1 MKLIN
6 ILTVLT
12 LFGLLASCTM
22 RNTSFPDAVD
32 FDVRSNWHVHDVQVI
47 IPDSLTTSEENVFR
61 PDVDIIWYG
70 DPVGDRKKQVAVI
83 LYDAL
88 VDAAE
93 VLFPENHHRP
103 VVIRATLIH
112 FHSLT
117 PVARTYSGGVH
128 KVSFSIVVV
137 DQNTG
142 EVLAGPTVIE
152 ADEFAYGGLLAAWA
166 SDKGVTMKDRISERI
181 AEVTGTWL
189 GLVAEQD
196 AVNSSSIPA
205 IGR

>member
-6 ILTVLT
+6 IVTVLT
-12 LFGLLASCTM
+12 LFGVLASCTM

-32 FDVRSNWHVHDVQVI
+32 AGANWHVHDVQVI
-47 IPDSLTTSEENVFR
+47 IPDRLTTSEENVFR
-61 PDVDIIWYG
+61 PDVDIIWHG

-88 VDAAE
+88 VDATG
-93 VLFPENHHRP
+93 VLFPENLHRP
-103 VVIRATLIH
+103 VIIRATLIH

-128 KVSFSIVVV
+128 KVSFSIEVV

-152 ADEFAYGGLLAAWA
+152 ADEFAYGGLLAARA
-166 SDKGVTMKDRISERI
+166 SGKGITMKFRISERI

-189 GLVAEQD
+189 GLVAEED
-196 AVNSSSIPA
+196 ALRNSSIPA

>member
-22 RNTSFPDAVD
+22 RNTSFPDVVD
-32 FDVRSNWHVHDVQVI
+32 AGANWHVHDVQVI

-61 PDVDIIWYG
+61 PDVDIIWHG

-83 LYDAL
+83 LHAAL
-88 VDAAE
+88 VEAVDD
-93 VLFPENHHRP
+93 LFPENLHRP

-128 KVSFSIVVV
+128 KVSFSIEVV

-142 EVLAGPTVIE
+142 EVLAGPTLIE

-166 SDKGVTMKDRISERI
+166 SDQGDTMKSRIPERIS
-181 AEVTGTWL
+181 EVTGTWL

-196 AVNSSSIPA
+196 AVRNSSIPA

>member
-1 MKLIN
+1 MKLNNLVI
-6 ILTVLT
+6 VAA
-12 LFGLLASCTM
+12 LFGLLASCTV

-32 FDVRSNWHVHDVQVI
+32 AGSNWHVHDVQVI
-47 IPDSLTTSEENVFR
+47 IPDSLTTSEENIFR
-61 PDVDIIWYG
+61 PDVDIIWHG

-88 VDAAE
+88 VDATEA
-93 VLFPENHHRP
+93 LFPENYHRP
-103 VVIRATLIH
+103 VVIKATLIH

-128 KVSFSIVVV
+128 KVSFSIEVV
-137 DQNTG
+137 DQSTG

-152 ADEFAYGGLLAAWA
+152 ADEFAYGGLLAARA
-166 SDKGVTMKDRISERI
+166 NAKGVTMKSRIEGRI
-181 AEVTGTWL
+181 TEVTQTWL
-189 GLVAEQD
+189 GLAAEQD
-196 AVNSSSIPA
+196 AVKRSSIPA